1 VVLEAQTA
9 AKALARAEN
18 NLIIGVNIMILQQYG
33 IYFSYAA
40 LCFLLMVILKYLL
53 NFRANK
59 VYSAEAEL
67 SGGNVAVG
75 LRRSGAQLG
84 LAIALLGALSGSSA
98 ETLVTDLLLTAGYG
112 ALAIGFILSTL
123 YIADRAVLP
132 GVRNLE
138 ELKNNNIAVGIVEFG
153 MLIAT
158 GVIAYASILG
168 EQGGVLSS
176 VIHFAAGQAI
186 LILLTLVFEKVV
198 TRKVAFIPAI
208 AAGEIASGIYLS
220 GKLIA
225 YSLILKSAIIG
236 ETHALTVTDKAIEFL
251 TFAFVGMLFL
261 YVFELLLDKFIITS
275 TTVTEILSENKIVQS
290 LQLSACKVGIALIL
304 SAGIL

>member
-1 VVLEAQTA
+1 MVLEAQTA

-98 ETLVTDLLLTAGYG
+98 ETLVSDLLLTAGYG

-123 YIADRAVLP
+123 YL
-132 GVRNLE
+132 
-138 ELKNNNIAVGIVEFG
+138 
-153 MLIAT
+153 
-158 GVIAYASILG
+158 
-168 EQGGVLSS
+168 
-176 VIHFAAGQAI
+176 
-186 LILLTLVFEKVV
+186 
-198 TRKVAFIPAI
+198 
-208 AAGEIASGIYLS
+208 
-220 GKLIA
+220 
-225 YSLILKSAIIG
+225 SLIHI
-236 ETHALTVTDKAIEFL
+236 
-251 TFAFVGMLFL
+251 
-261 YVFELLLDKFIITS
+261 
-275 TTVTEILSENKIVQS
+275 
-290 LQLSACKVGIALIL
+290 
-304 SAGIL
+304 